1 VWNITVE
8 SGGLPDTVDLF
19 VYDPDWSSIGGSFGL
34 NTYTFRGNET
44 GVGWDVFWDVTVAVA
59 CIPAS
64 VEGQLDNL
72 RADVEGFGLSPRGV
86 ENSLFAK
93 LDNARTAYLEGDES
107 TACSL
112 IEAFVNQVNALEGV
126 RLTNEAAGALR
137 AAAEDISSEIGCLIW
152 ARWTHTP
159 C

>member
-72 RADVEGFGLSPRGV
+72 RADVEGFGLLPV
-86 ENSLFAK
+86 
-93 LDNARTAYLEGDES
+93 
-107 TACSL
+107 
-112 IEAFVNQVNALEGV
+112 V
-126 RLTNEAAGALR
+126 
-137 AAAEDISSEIGCLIW
+137 
-152 ARWTHTP
+152 
-159 C
+159 